1 MKDLLS
7 KKHYSYKITKF
18 IHYYWKAVLT
28 TPTPPLTPTA
38 TSIDNPLYGP
48 PILTTSP
55 FLQENLDL
63 LSSMIFHKF
72 KNPNA
77 PYK

>member
-18 IHYYWKAVLT
+18 THYYWKTVLT
-28 TPTPPLTPTA
+28 THPPPSRAA
-38 TSIDNPLYGP
+38 TSIENRLYGLP
-48 PILTTSP
+48 LLTTPP

-63 LSSMIFHKF
+63 LSSMILHKF